1 MAKNVNKDRPSDFY
15 FKLILLGDYNV
26 GKTSIFRRFKDNEFK
41 ESGNLSVGI
50 DNYSKVIEVDG
61 QNVTL
66 VLWDT
71 VGTERFRTL
80 TRNYFRNADACLIV
94 FSSNE
99 PETLT
104 SLTQWV
110 RDADDFS
117 ENALKALIRN
127 KNDLKCLIAQEKVNA
142 FAHHHDCDIVFN
154 ISAKTGEGIQEMFKT
169 IAQKL
174 ILKSSRVQ
182 KNQSLFERDVHQLD
196 AHEVDVKAT
205 CC

>member
-117 ENALKALIRN
+117 EN
-127 KNDLKCLIAQEKVNA
+127 
-142 FAHHHDCDIVFN
+142 
-154 ISAKTGEGIQEMFKT
+154 GEGIQEMFKT